1 MIQSVVI
8 GLLHAADV
16 NSGTPITITEPIARC
31 KDPNSH
37 GICVS
42 PMQKSIDKALQF
54 VQQRTALFF
63 TRTPINNNNKHSLF
77 IDKFSRLDGDLQ
89 AVQSEHNTHN

>member
-1 MIQSVVI
+1 
-8 GLLHAADV
+8 
-16 NSGTPITITEPIARC
+16 
-31 KDPNSH
+31 
-37 GICVS
+37 
-42 PMQKSIDKALQF
+42 MQKSIDKALQF